1 MNKFLKTGMQKRVT
15 VTVICFGLVLPMLFS
30 SCKKEVLKQNVY
42 DNVYY
47 EVTPVTLYTNN
58 AEKNKQKSSI
68 QYISILFSDLFN
80 QTIPGSD
87 LNNLGEVILSIGDK
101 GLVNQLILER
111 FLTLPGIQIP
121 TQTQMNAD
129 LNSFITSAY
138 QRFYLRNPTEYE
150 KYYLKNLIQNDA
162 SVTPEIVYAAFA
174 LSNEYM
180 FY

>member
-1 MNKFLKTGMQKRVT
+1 M
-15 VTVICFGLVLPMLFS
+15 
-30 SCKKEVLKQNVY
+30 Y

-47 EVTPVTLYTNN
+47 EVTPVTLYTSN

-80 QTIPGSD
+80 QTLPGSD
-87 LNNLGEVILSIGDK
+87 LNNLGEVILSNGDK
-101 GLVNQLILER
+101 GLVNQMILER

-121 TQTQMNAD
+121 TQAQMNAD
-129 LNSFITSAY
+129 IDSFIISAY
-138 QRFYLRNPTEYE
+138 QRFYLRNPTDYE

-162 SVTPEIVYAAFA
+162 SVTPEIVYAAFS

>member
-1 MNKFLKTGMQKRVT
+1 M
-15 VTVICFGLVLPMLFS
+15 
-30 SCKKEVLKQNVY
+30 
-42 DNVYY
+42 
-47 EVTPVTLYTNN
+47 
-58 AEKNKQKSSI
+58 
-68 QYISILFSDLFN
+68 FN

>member
-1 MNKFLKTGMQKRVT
+1 MNRILNTEKLNQKLLFGICCCFL
-15 VTVICFGLVLPMLFS
+15 LPLFFS

-68 QYISILFSDLFN
+68 QYISILYSDLFH

-87 LNNLGEVILSIGDK
+87 LNNLGEVILSMGDK
-101 GLVNQLILER
+101 GLANQMILER
-111 FLTLPGIQIP
+111 LLTLPGISIP
-121 TQTQMNAD
+121 SQTQMNAD

>member
-1 MNKFLKTGMQKRVT
+1 MKNIFL
-15 VTVICFGLVLPMLFS
+15 LVFFSTIIFS

-47 EVTPVTLYTNN
+47 EVTPVTLYTSN
-58 AEKNKQKSSI
+58 AEKNKQKSSL

-80 QTIPGSD
+80 QNIPGSD
-87 LNNLGEVILSIGDK
+87 LNNIGEAILSIGDK
-101 GLVNQLILER
+101 GLANQLILER
-111 FLTLPGIQIP
+111 FLTLPGISIP
-121 TQTQMNAD
+121 TQTQMQAD
-129 LNSFITSAY
+129 LNAFINSAY

-150 KYYLKNLIQNDA
+150 KIYLKNLIQND
-162 SVTPEIVYAAFA
+162 SNITPEIVYAAFA

>member
-1 MNKFLKTGMQKRVT
+1 MKRFLNFKMMKQFT
-15 VTVICFGLVLPMLFS
+15 VTVLCFGVVLPMLFS
-30 SCKKEVLKQNVY
+30 ACKKDVLKQNVY

-47 EVTPVTLYTNN
+47 EVTPVTLYTSN

-68 QYISILFSDLFN
+68 QYISILYSDLFH

-87 LNNLGEVILSIGDK
+87 LNNLGEVILSVGDK
-101 GLVNQLILER
+101 GLVNQMILER
-111 FLTLPGIQIP
+111 LLTLPGIQIP

-150 KYYLKNLIQNDA
+150 KYYLKNLIQNDV
-162 SVTPEIVYAAFA
+162 SVTPEIVYEAFA